1 MLTSKI
7 LTSLQKVNKTARG
20 GDHYLGSI
28 LDVTQLRRM
37 RQWQGTNTIETLLK
51 VGWPTC
57 LPLGAPPIDARV
69 LQPWRFPK
77 LLRHLLKMRIMI
89 ICSKTSEIL
98 WRVYVPEVEM
108 RTKQYLISG
117 NSASNNRQQTFK
129 MIEVIRT
136 WIWQASSLVGAN
148 TKTIGPSPRWNTN
161 IWFSIVS
168 HFNSILHKTT
178 FR

>member
-1 MLTSKI
+1 MTRNKYDWNPASKGGLTN
-7 LTSLQKVNKTARG
+7 LLA
-20 GDHYLGSI
+20 LG
-28 LDVTQLRRM
+28 
-37 RQWQGTNTIETLLK
+37 
-51 VGWPTC
+51 C
-57 LPLGAPPIDARV
+57 PPIDARV

-89 ICSKTSEIL
+89 ICSKTSETL
-98 WRVYVPEVEM
+98 WWVYVPEVKM

-117 NSASNNRQQTFK
+117 NSASNIRQQTFK
-129 MIEVIRT
+129 MIEVNIVMLIRT

-168 HFNSILHKTT
+168 HFDIILHKTT